1 MTGQTQHT
9 QDTRDRARSVLHAA
23 IAAYDGH
30 ESEQEV
36 LRAHLT
42 RLDEPLRI
50 ALAGKVKAGK
60 STLIN
65 ALIGEEVAPTDAG
78 ECTMVTT
85 WYRYGPA
92 PRSRLVRVDGE
103 VVDLPLVRRHGR
115 VQHTL
120 LGLDPHQVARIEVE
134 WPSPVLEDVTLV
146 DTPGIGSV
154 TAEASRHTTDLLAA
168 EPTGRPVDAVIHL
181 FKSRHAD
188 DLTLLQQLRDG
199 AVTDAAHAAAT
210 TIGVLSRA
218 DEVGGGRLDS
228 LLSAKDVAMRHAE
241 DPQMRALCSDV
252 LPVAGLLAQG
262 GRTLRQDDFGILAT
276 LAQMDR
282 TDREAV
288 LVSVG
293 RFLGAEAV
301 GGTQESRAALV
312 SRLGLFGVRLGAVL
326 VRQGTTRPGDLAEEL
341 ARRSG
346 LGLVERVIAT
356 QFAPR
361 AAALTGLG
369 AVTAVETLLRRHPV
383 PEGESLL
390 VQCEAIRV
398 AEHAPEEMRLLAD
411 VRRAAVPGLDE
422 RGTAEAL
429 RLLGDQG
436 VQPWR
441 RLGLRDGAPADEV
454 ARVAGESL
462 DSWRALAADPMARQP
477 TRRAARV
484 LARVCEELLADRPVL
499 SRGGSPATT

>member
-1 MTGQTQHT
+1 MTARTKGS
-9 QDTRDRARSVLHAA
+9 RDQARRVLAA
-23 IAAYDGH
+23 SIAAYEGH
-30 ESEQEV
+30 ESDQEV

-85 WYRYGPA
+85 WYRHGPA
-92 PRSRLVRVDGE
+92 PRSRLVRADGE
-103 VVDLPLVRRHGR
+103 TVDLPLTRRHGR
-115 VQHTL
+115 LQHTL
-120 LGLDPHQVARIEVE
+120 LGLAPQEVARIEVE
-134 WPSPVLEDVTLV
+134 WPSPMLEQVTLV

-154 TAEASRHTTDLLAA
+154 TAEASRHTTDLLSA
-168 EPTGRPVDAVIHL
+168 EATGRPVDAVIYL

-188 DLTLLQQLRDG
+188 DLTMLQELRGG
-199 AVTDAAHAAAT
+199 AVTDAAHAVAT

-228 LLSAKDVAMRHAE
+228 LISAKDVATRHAE
-241 DPQMRALCSDV
+241 DPQMQALCSDV

-262 GRTLRQDDFGILAT
+262 GRTLRQDDFDILAE
-276 LAQMDR
+276 LARMER
-282 TDREAV
+282 ADREAV

-293 RFLGAEAV
+293 RFQHADAV
-301 GGTQESRAALV
+301 GGTPDSRMALV
-312 SRLGLFGVRLGAVL
+312 ARLGLFGVRLGTVL
-326 VRQGTTRPGDLAEEL
+326 VRQGISRPGELADEL

-346 LGLVERVIAT
+346 LGMVERVIAT

-361 AAALTGLG
+361 ASALTSLG
-369 AVTAVETLLRRHPV
+369 AVSALERLLRQHPV
-383 PEGESLL
+383 PGAEALL
-390 VQCEAIRV
+390 AQCEAIR
-398 AEHAPEEMRLLAD
+398 AGEYAPQEMRLLAD
-411 VRRAAVPGLDE
+411 VRQAAVPGLDE
-422 RGTAEAL
+422 RATAAAL

-436 VQPWR
+436 VQPWQ
-441 RLGLRDGAPADEV
+441 RLGLRETANADDV
-454 ARVAGESL
+454 ARAAGESL
-462 DSWRALAADPMARQP
+462 DTWRALAADPMATQP

-484 LARVCEELLADRPVL
+484 LARACEELLDGLPVL
-499 SRGGSPATT
+499 SPPGGTPATT

>member
-1 MTGQTQHT
+1 MTWGAKGSQ
-9 QDTRDRARSVLHAA
+9 DRARRVLVEA
-23 IAAYDGH
+23 IAAYEGC
-30 ESEQEV
+30 EAEQQI

-85 WYRYGPA
+85 WYRHGPA
-92 PRSRLVRVDGE
+92 PRSRLIRADGDSLE
-103 VVDLPLVRRHGR
+103 LPLTRRHGR
-115 VQHTL
+115 LQHTL
-120 LGLDPHQVARIEVE
+120 LGLTPQQVARIEVE
-134 WPSPVLEDVTLV
+134 WPSPMLQQVTLV
-146 DTPGIGSV
+146 DTPGIGSL

-168 EPTGRPVDAVIHL
+168 EATGRPVDAVIYL

-188 DLTLLQQLRDG
+188 DLTMLQELRGG
-199 AVTDAAHAAAT
+199 AVTDAAHAVAT

-228 LLSAKDVAMRHAE
+228 LISAKDIATRHAE
-241 DPQMRALCSDV
+241 DPQMQALCSDV

-262 GRTLRQDDFGILAT
+262 GRTLRQDDFDILAA
-276 LAQMDR
+276 LARMER
-282 TDREAV
+282 VDREAV

-293 RFLGAEAV
+293 RFQDADAV
-301 GGTQESRAALV
+301 GGTPQSRTALV
-312 SRLGLFGVRLGAVL
+312 ARLGLFGVRLGTVL
-326 VRQGTTRPGDLAEEL
+326 VRQGISRPGELADEL

-346 LGLVERVIAT
+346 LGMVERVIAT
-356 QFAPR
+356 QFTPR
-361 AAALTGLG
+361 AAALTSLG
-369 AVTAVETLLRRHPV
+369 AVSALERLLRVRPV
-383 PEGESLL
+383 PDAEALL
-390 VQCEAIRV
+390 AQCEAIR
-398 AEHAPEEMRLLAD
+398 AGEYAPQEMRLLAD
-411 VRRAAVPGLDE
+411 VRQATVPGLDE
-422 RGTAEAL
+422 RRTAAAL

-441 RLGLRDGAPADEV
+441 RLGLRETASADDV
-454 ARVAGESL
+454 ARAASESL
-462 DSWRALAADPMARQP
+462 AEWRALAADSWATQS

-484 LARVCEELLADRPVL
+484 LARACEELLDGLPVL
-499 SRGGSPATT
+499 SPPSGPPVAT